1 MSTMIGLITCST
13 YIVISS
19 QSRKI
24 LFELNNT
31 PSANKTFSP
40 SSGDKRLLDL
50 VALSSIPDTY
60 PLPNKKNERIF
71 PIKKV
76 DMNDFTILQST
87 FPFLRQNIGTKI
99 TAYTFVNAASANI
112 NPVNLEFFL

>member
-1 MSTMIGLITCST
+1 MSIIIGLITWST

-19 QSRKI
+19 KSRKI
-24 LFELNNT
+24 LFELNKT
-31 PSANKTFSP
+31 PSVNNFFRP
-40 SSGDKRLLDL
+40 GSGDKRLLDL
-50 VALSSIPDTY
+50 VALLSIPTTY
-60 PLPNKKNERIF
+60 SLPNKKNERIF